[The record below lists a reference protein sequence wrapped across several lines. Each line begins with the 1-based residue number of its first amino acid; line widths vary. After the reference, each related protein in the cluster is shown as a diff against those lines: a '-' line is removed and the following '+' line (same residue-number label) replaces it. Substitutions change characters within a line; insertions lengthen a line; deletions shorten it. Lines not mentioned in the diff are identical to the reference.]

1 MSAPVYRA
9 VIFDCD
15 GVMFDTAEA
24 NQAYYNAVL
33 AHFAKPLLTPSQ
45 FTYVH
50 SHTVDDSIA
59 HLFETP
65 TATAAAQ
72 TYRKAM
78 SYLPFITHMQMEP
91 DLIPLLSRLRTACR
105 TAIATNR
112 TDTMAR
118 VLAQF
123 ELTALF
129 DMVVCAHDVPRPKP
143 APDSLMHILAAFD
156 LRPDQSLFIGD
167 SSVDEGA
174 AAAAGVPFAAYRN
187 PSLQADYHINRL
199 SEIADICFRFGVTS

>member
-33 AHFAKPLLTPSQ
+33 VRFAKPLLTPSQ
-45 FTYVH
+45 FAYVH

-65 TATAAAQ
+65 TAIAEAQ
-72 TYRKAM
+72 AYRKAM
-78 SYLPFITHMQMEP
+78 SYVPFITHMQMEP
-91 DLIPLLSRLRTACR
+91 DLVPLLSRLRTACR

-118 VLAQF
+118 VLVQF

-129 DMVVCAHDVPRPKP
+129 DMVVCAHDVQRPKP
-143 APDSLMHILAAFD
+143 APDPLTHILAAFG
-156 LRPDQSLFIGD
+156 LEPGQALFIGD
-167 SSVDEGA
+167 SAVDQGA
-174 AAAAGVPFAAYRN
+174 AAAAGVPFAAYGN
-187 PSLQADYHINRL
+187 PSLAADYHINRL
-199 SEIADICFRFGVTS
+199 SEIADICFP

>member
-1 MSAPVYRA
+1 MKAPVYDA

-15 GVMFDTAEA
+15 GVMFDTTEA

-33 AHFAKPLLTPSQ
+33 SHFGKPLLTPSQ
-45 FTYVH
+45 FAYIH

-59 HLFETP
+59 HLFEAP
-65 TATAAAQ
+65 EAAANAHA
-72 TYRKAM
+72 YRKAM
-78 SYLPFITHMQMEP
+78 SYLPFITHMQPEP
-91 DLIPLLSRLRTACR
+91 GLVPLLTRLRPACR

-123 ELTALF
+123 GLTALF

-143 APDSLMHILAAFD
+143 APDPLMHILAAFGIE
-156 LRPDQSLFIGD
+156 PGQALFIGD
-167 SSVDEGA
+167 SAVDEGA
-174 AAAAGVPFAAYRN
+174 AAAAGVPFAAYAN
-187 PSLQADYHINRL
+187 PSLNAEYHVNRL
-199 SEIADICFRFGVTS
+199 SQIADICFP